1 MKSRLKPT
9 WATVEQCCCDEA
21 STMTTTNRP
30 LSSRGPAVEGD
41 TIEEMLA
48 GGADVDALIEAGELN
63 GEWQSPAQI
72 EADRQFYAAHAAE
85 MLERSKNHT
94 SAEIFF

>member
-1 MKSRLKPT
+1 
-9 WATVEQCCCDEA
+9 
-21 STMTTTNRP
+21 
-30 LSSRGPAVEGD
+30 
-41 TIEEMLA
+41 MLA